1 MKAPFRTWVV
11 AALPL
16 AFCFTTP
23 SGTTPTRVLY
33 SAPPHVDQRYEDYAT
48 DSQQWVPRKSAP
60 VTTYAVR
67 LQTRKEHSVSDEDP
81 RPQKFKRKP
90 LPSGHPRPSQRH
102 LSYHAD
108 SSIKVGPRINAAEE
122 VQLANIVQSSL
133 YALNASCSELSHSIE
148 RRLVGKALAS
158 PSFAQLARQLDLS
171 CDASLQRTFQ
181 EGLRARDALV
191 AANTGL
197 VYKQVCIER
206 SFYNLGCILDSLPVS
221 QMVKAILKS
230 NGDIFLYVALCFMR
244 R

>member
-1 MKAPFRTWVV
+1 MKAPFRAWVV

-23 SGTTPTRVLY
+23 LGTTPTRVLY

-48 DSQQWVPRKSAP
+48 DSQFVPRKSTP
-60 VTTYAVR
+60 VATHAAR
-67 LQTRKEHSVSDEDP
+67 LQTRKEYSVNDEAA

-108 SSIKVGPRINAAEE
+108 SSITVGPRINAAEE

-133 YALNASCSELSHSIE
+133 YVLNASCSELSHSIE
-148 RRLVGKALAS
+148 RRQVGKALAS

-171 CDASLQRTFQ
+171 CDASLQRTFR

-197 VYKQVCIER
+197 VYKQV
-206 SFYNLGCILDSLPVS
+206 
-221 QMVKAILKS
+221 
-230 NGDIFLYVALCFMR
+230 
-244 R
+244 

>member
-1 MKAPFRTWVV
+1 MKAPFRAWVV

-33 SAPPHVDQRYEDYAT
+33 SAPPHVDHRLEDYAS
-48 DSQQWVPRKSAP
+48 DSQWSSPKSTP
-60 VTTYAVR
+60 VATHTMR
-67 LQTRKEHSVSDEDP
+67 LQTRKQHSSSDEDN

-90 LPSGHPRPSQRH
+90 LPSGQVRPSSRRH

-122 VQLANIVQSSL
+122 VQLADIVQSSL
-133 YALNASCSELSHSIE
+133 YALNASCSALSHSIE
-148 RRLVGKALAS
+148 RRQAGKALAS
-158 PSFAQLARQLDLS
+158 PSFAQLARQLDLP
-171 CDASLQRTFQ
+171 CDASLRRTFQ

-197 VYKQVCIER
+197 VYKQV
-206 SFYNLGCILDSLPVS
+206 
-221 QMVKAILKS
+221 
-230 NGDIFLYVALCFMR
+230 
-244 R
+244 